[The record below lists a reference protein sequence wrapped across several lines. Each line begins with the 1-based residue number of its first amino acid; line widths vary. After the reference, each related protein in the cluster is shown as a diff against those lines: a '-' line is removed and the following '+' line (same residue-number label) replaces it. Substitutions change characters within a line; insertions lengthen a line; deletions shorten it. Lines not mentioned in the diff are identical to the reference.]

1 MSFAHSETPELVM
14 AMQGAVLRRGRESAG
29 RTLADVA
36 EAAGISQ
43 THLSEVERG
52 RKEMSTEKLIN
63 VARTLGLPLAS
74 IYRELADGL
83 DSGSH
88 AQLLAVAGDPEK
100 QLRYVAAVLEPAAL
114 RAVADFSS
122 YLLLRQ
128 TVPQR
133 KKIGFEVPRS

>member
-1 MSFAHSETPELVM
+1 M
-14 AMQGAVLRRGRESAG
+14 AMLGAVLRRAREGAG

-36 EAAGISQ
+36 ESAGISP

-52 RKEMSTEKLIN
+52 RKEISTEKLIN
-63 VARTLGLPLAS
+63 VARTLGVPLAS
-74 IYRELADGL
+74 IYGELAAGL
-83 DSGSH
+83 DSGTH
-88 AQLLAVAGDPEK
+88 GQLLAVAGDPER
-100 QLRYVAAVLEPAAL
+100 QLRYVAAVLEPGAL

-133 KKIGFEVPRS
+133 RKIGFEVARA

>member
-1 MSFAHSETPELVM
+1 MSFALSETPELVM
-14 AMQGAVLRRGRESAG
+14 AMLGAVLRRGREAAG

-36 EAAGISQ
+36 ESAGISP

-52 RKEMSTEKLIN
+52 RKEISTDKLLS

-74 IYRELADGL
+74 VYREVADGL
-83 DSGSH
+83 DSGGH
-88 AQLLAVAGDPEK
+88 AQVLAVAGDPEK

-128 TVPQR
+128 TVPQHR
-133 KKIGFEVPRS
+133 KIGFEVPRS

>member
-1 MSFAHSETPELVM
+1 MSFAHSEAPELVM
-14 AMQGAVLRRGRESAG
+14 AMLGAVLRRGREVAA

-36 EAAGISQ
+36 ESAGISQ

-52 RKEMSTEKLIN
+52 RKEISTEKLIR

-74 IYRELADGL
+74 IYREVADGL
-83 DSGSH
+83 DSGNH
-88 AQLLAVAGDPEK
+88 GQLLAVAGDPEK

-114 RAVADFSS
+114 RTVADFSS

-133 KKIGFEVPRS
+133 KRIGFEVPRA